1 MLSCVRGYH
10 EYQRVWMAAV
20 GEELHFERE
29 TRRNPRYPYAIV
41 VKKDGITVG
50 HLPRKISR
58 ICSLFFNKRWKIFM
72 YLIFTVWLNRET
84 FYH

>member
-50 HLPRKISR
+50 HLPHKISR
-58 ICSLFFNKRWKIFM
+58 ICSLF
-72 YLIFTVWLNRET
+72 LIRGGKFSCT
-84 FYH
+84 